1 MSEVPFAKV
10 RIDVPVRHLDRDFD
24 YRVPDSMSEVAQ
36 PGMRVRVRFAGRLV
50 DGVIRARTSSA
61 EVEKV
66 APIVKVVGTMPMLTR
81 ETMDMAD
88 AIAERY
94 AGTFWDVVRTIV
106 PPRHAAAEASLDA
119 VASSDALSEIS
130 APSTQQ
136 WARYGE
142 GESLLAR
149 GGRVVWASAPASDMR
164 SEIVELVL
172 AYLSREPDT
181 GVIVALPDA
190 TDVKDLKIALEK
202 FLSPDVLAV
211 LSTEAGPR
219 ERYRQFLRV
228 MSGRARVVL
237 GNRAAVAAPVQNLR
251 LLVMWDDGDDTYA
264 EPRAPY
270 WDARE
275 VAALRAHREGCDLW
289 VGSPA
294 RTVATQYWCEQGW
307 AHSLVAL
314 HPRALTVHALHAGL
328 EREDPVAHA
337 ARIPHVALRV
347 MRSALVKGPILVSV
361 ARPGYLPVIA
371 CQGCREP
378 ARCECGGPLSLS
390 SGHAIPTCTW
400 CGRLAGDWVCRECG
414 SRQVRAISV
423 GAERTAE
430 EIGRAFPGVAVVF
443 SQADH
448 RIAHVTSE
456 PRIVIS
462 TPGVEPRAEGGY
474 SAVVILDAAR
484 VSAYLEASEQRLRR
498 WFSAA
503 LHCQLGGDVV
513 VAAPESDPA
522 VQALVRWDS
531 PWFAERELAERSET
545 RLPPVTRWLTVTAA
559 APDVQEVLE
568 GIRSVHIVRG
578 PIPLDHE
585 RVRAVVIFPR
595 HAATQVIAEVRGAV
609 AVAKNPIRLQ
619 VDPRS
624 L

>member
-1 MSEVPFAKV
+1 M

-24 YRVPDSMSEVAQ
+24 YRVPDSMDVAAQ

-50 DGVIRARTSSA
+50 DGVIRERTASA
-61 EVEKV
+61 DVDKV
-66 APIVKVVGTMPMLTR
+66 APLVKVVGTMPMLTAQ
-81 ETMDMAD
+81 TMDMAD

-106 PPRHAAAEASLDA
+106 PPRHGAAEAAHEIL
-119 VASSDALSEIS
+119 ASPAIVEGVI
-130 APSTQQ
+130 APEVTE
-136 WARYGE
+136 WVRYAHGAE
-142 GESLLAR
+142 TLAQ

-164 SEIVELVL
+164 REIVELVL
-172 AYLSREPDT
+172 TYLSRDPDS
-181 GVIVALPDA
+181 GIIVALPDA
-190 TDVKDLKIALEK
+190 TDIKEVKAVLERSLSGDLI
-202 FLSPDVLAV
+202 AV
-211 LSTEAGPR
+211 LSTQAGPR

-228 MSGRARVVL
+228 MSGHARVVL
-237 GNRAAVAAPVQNLR
+237 GNRAAVAAPVHNLR

-307 AHSLVAL
+307 SRSLVAL
-314 HPRALTVHALHAGL
+314 QPRMLTVKALHAGL

-337 ARIPHVALRV
+337 ARIPHIALSA
-347 MRSALVKGPILVSV
+347 MRGALAKGPVLVSV
-361 ARPGYLPVIA
+361 ARPGYVPVIA
-371 CQGCREP
+371 CQGCRVP
-378 ARCECGGPLSLS
+378 AQCACGGPLALT

-400 CGRLAGDWVCRECG
+400 CGRLSGDWECDECG

-430 EIGRAFPGVAVVF
+430 EIGRAFPGVPVVF

-448 RIAHVTSE
+448 RLATVSSE

-462 TPGVEPRAEGGY
+462 TPGAEPRADDGF

-484 VSAYLEASEQRLRR
+484 VSAHLEAGEQRVRR
-498 WFSAA
+498 WFSVA
-503 LHCQLGGDVV
+503 LLCRLGGEVV

-522 VQALVRWDS
+522 VQALIRWDS
-531 PWFAERELAERSET
+531 PWFASRELVERAET
-545 RLPPVTRWLTVTAA
+545 RLPPVSRWLTLTAA
-559 APDVQEVLE
+559 APDVRDVLAA
-568 GIRSVHIVRG
+568 ITAVHVVRG
-578 PIPLDHE
+578 PIPLDDG
-585 RVRAVVIFPR
+585 VRAVVIFPR
-595 HAATQVIAEVRGAV
+595 HSAAQVIDEVRGAV

-619 VDPRS
+619 VDPRTF
-624 L
+624 